1 MSQGLSLHIQ
11 GVFILEL
18 LTGILFCCSVSFDGF
33 TIGCSYGL
41 RNFKSSFYTNVIM
54 ALVSAAFTA
63 LALFC
68 GKLILLFVSPDLGTY
83 LGTGF
88 LLLLGI
94 YTIASG
100 FSAKEAKN
108 CVQLSRK
115 INFKESL
122 FMAIAVSIDAF
133 SAGIGYGVSGHSS
146 MLIPLGVGFFHALFL
161 SLGIVISRKTINNFC
176 FSKRFLS
183 LLSGIIIIAVGLS
196 RLFL

>member
-1 MSQGLSLHIQ
+1 M
-11 GVFILEL
+11 EL
-18 LTGILFCCSVSFDGF
+18 LTGVLFCCSVSFDGF

-41 RNFKSSFYTNVIM
+41 RNFKSSFYTNIVIF
-54 ALVSAAFTA
+54 LVSAAFTA

-68 GKLILLFVSPDLGTY
+68 GKLILLFVSQDLGTY

-94 YTIASG
+94 YTIING
-100 FSAKEAKN
+100 YSAKQSEECIDA
-108 CVQLSRK
+108 CRK

-133 SAGIGYGVSGHSS
+133 SAGLGYGMTGHSS
-146 MLIPLGVGFFHALFL
+146 MMIPIGVGFFHALFL
-161 SLGIVISRKTINNFC
+161 SIGIVISRKTINNFC

-183 LLSGIIIIAVGLS
+183 VLSGIIIIAVGLS